1 MKSEDDN
8 TSDATIIHAS
18 FDGEKDVETIE
29 GMQPTLYHVNR
40 ETNEIGDIHLNSA
53 FVCEE
58 TQPTPEDDVRPLQ
71 KVERVQLQVMIVQVR
86 NPEHQSVEKKS
97 NWEQL
102 LNRYYIKG
110 EYIY

>member
-18 FDGEKDVETIE
+18 FDGEKDVETIQ

-40 ETNEIGDIHLNSA
+40 ETNEIGDIHLNTA

-58 TQPTPEDDVRPLQ
+58 TQPTPEEDVKTPPKSGTSAATSNDCASLQ
-71 KVERVQLQVMIVQVR
+71 PGTSKREKEKRLGTVAEEIL
-86 NPEHQSVEKKS
+86 HQ
-97 NWEQL
+97 
-102 LNRYYIKG
+102 R
-110 EYIY
+110 

>member
-8 TSDATIIHAS
+8 TSDTTIIHAS

-40 ETNEIGDIHLNSA
+40 ETNEIGDTQLNSA

-58 TQPTPEDDVRPLQ
+58 TQPTPEDDVKTGPKSGTSAATSNDCASLQ
-71 KVERVQLQVMIVQVR
+71 PGTSKR
-86 NPEHQSVEKKS
+86 EKEK
-97 NWEQL
+97 
-102 LNRYYIKG
+102 
-110 EYIY
+110 

>member
-8 TSDATIIHAS
+8 MSDATIIHVS

-40 ETNEIGDIHLNSA
+40 KTNEIGDIHLNSA

-58 TQPTPEDDVRPLQ
+58 TQPTPEDNVKTPPKSGTSNDCASPQPGTSKREKEKRLGTVAEQIL
-71 KVERVQLQVMIVQVR
+71 
-86 NPEHQSVEKKS
+86 HQ
-97 NWEQL
+97 
-102 LNRYYIKG
+102 R
-110 EYIY
+110 

>member
-18 FDGEKDVETIE
+18 FDGEEDVETIE

-40 ETNEIGDIHLNSA
+40 ETNKIGHIHLNSA

-58 TQPTPEDDVRPLQ
+58 TQPTPEDDVKTPPKSGTSAANDCASLQ
-71 KVERVQLQVMIVQVR
+71 PRTSKHEKEKRLGTVAEQIL
-86 NPEHQSVEKKS
+86 HQ
-97 NWEQL
+97 
-102 LNRYYIKG
+102 R
-110 EYIY
+110 